1 MKLMQVNTCT
11 IQRRKLLSKRS
22 RECHLLAPS
31 DRQHEFHTT
40 FLDLEQYDV
49 IRHKKLKHNPCNL
62 ALHSRVR
69 SCSFLSFVPS
79 ESLDYEQ
86 IYGGTDEEEDWRRKA
101 WQFATAGW
109 GERTRSA
116 WVLFMISSR
125 MIDPEKKPNALQF
138 ICFHRTFPPC
148 SSRPSLRSS
157 TSCREAV
164 LLCAFARLRK
174 DNSDIGKSE
183 FNTRFLTL

>member
-1 MKLMQVNTCT
+1 MSTRFPHPYIATLTVCHEIFQSGSCQPRFWTLLLCVGLTEIVHCIRRRRSFANRKGSIIVRPRMKLMQVNTCT

-49 IRHKKLKHNPCNL
+49 IRHKKLKHNPCNS

-101 WQFATAGW
+101 
-109 GERTRSA
+109 
-116 WVLFMISSR
+116 
-125 MIDPEKKPNALQF
+125 
-138 ICFHRTFPPC
+138 
-148 SSRPSLRSS
+148 
-157 TSCREAV
+157 
-164 LLCAFARLRK
+164 
-174 DNSDIGKSE
+174 
-183 FNTRFLTL
+183 